1 MLPSHTLSP
10 GKASLLHPGF
20 LEELA
25 PDPACVS
32 RAPWK
37 GTEFLR
43 RLALVPYPIYPP
55 LPRDS
60 QDPPP
65 IIPTPLWGL
74 IPPHGA
80 AGYLSHLICIN
91 WSPWL
96 AGLGEGQSWEVTGH
110 LCCSPGHPGDLPAPP
125 APPPGAESWLACG
138 KQPAVFYRAYHHDT
152 GQGGAGPGGALAPSC
167 PPRGGARSGPG
178 PAPQRRSPGLEYRL
192 SPAFQVAAG
201 GAY

>member
-1 MLPSHTLSP
+1 MLPSHTSSP

-60 QDPPP
+60 QDPPHHP
-65 IIPTPLWGL
+65 HPPLGADSSAWGSRV
-74 IPPHGA
+74 PFSS
-80 AGYLSHLICIN
+80 YLHKLE
-91 WSPWL
+91 PL
-96 AGLGEGQSWEVTGH
+96 AGWAGGRAVLGGDR
-110 LCCSPGHPGDLPAPP
+110 SPLLFP
-125 APPPGAESWLACG
+125 W
-138 KQPAVFYRAYHHDT
+138 
-152 GQGGAGPGGALAPSC
+152 
-167 PPRGGARSGPG
+167 PPR
-178 PAPQRRSPGLEYRL
+178 
-192 SPAFQVAAG
+192 
-201 GAY
+201 